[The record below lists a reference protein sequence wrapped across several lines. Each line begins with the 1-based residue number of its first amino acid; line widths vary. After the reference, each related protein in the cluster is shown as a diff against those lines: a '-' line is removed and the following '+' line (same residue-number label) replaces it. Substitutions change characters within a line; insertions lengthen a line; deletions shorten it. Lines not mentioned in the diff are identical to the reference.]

1 MERRFIVK
9 AHALGKL
16 YRDGECVLY
25 EGDPSEYLY
34 IVQEGQV
41 EIAYDEADRTTRL
54 VLLEEGELFG
64 ESALFSRAPRS
75 ANVRAVG
82 DARVLTLDR
91 QVLLRRIQ
99 ENPLV
104 ALELLRSMSRRLQ
117 GLTDLVK
124 QLRADEDAP
133 ITSHDNAPS

>member
-1 MERRFIVK
+1 MK

-16 YRDGECVLY
+16 YRDGECVVF

-54 VLLEEGELFG
+54 VLLEKGELFG

-82 DARVLTLDR
+82 DVRVLTLDR

-104 ALELLRSMSRRLQ
+104 ALELLRSLSHRIQ
-117 GLTDLVK
+117 ALTDLVK
-124 QLRADEDAP
+124 ELRDKEAEP
-133 ITSHDNAPS
+133 IPAQGQAVS

>member
-1 MERRFIVK
+1 MS

-16 YRDGECVLY
+16 YRDGECIVY

-41 EIAYDEADRTTRL
+41 VIAYDEADRTTRL
-54 VLLEEGELFG
+54 VLLEKGELFG

-75 ANVRAVG
+75 ANARAVG

-91 QVLLRRIQ
+91 QVLLRRIR
-99 ENPLV
+99 ENPLM

-117 GLTDLVK
+117 ALEEVVKGSRAEADL
-124 QLRADEDAP
+124 P
-133 ITSHDNAPS
+133 IAIGDGVPS

>member
-1 MERRFIVK
+1 MKV
-9 AHALGKL
+9 HALGKL
-16 YRDGECVLY
+16 YRDGECILY

-34 IVQEGQV
+34 VVQEGQV

-104 ALELLRSMSRRLQ
+104 ALELLRSMSRRVQ
-117 GLTDLVK
+117 ELTDGVK
-124 QLRADEDAP
+124 RLQAEKD
-133 ITSHDNAPS
+133 S

>member
-1 MERRFIVK
+1 MK
-9 AHALGKL
+9 PHALGKL
-16 YRDGECVLY
+16 YRDGECILY
-25 EGDPSEYLY
+25 QGDPSEYLY

-41 EIAYDEADRTTRL
+41 EIAYDEADRVTRL

-64 ESALFSRAPRS
+64 ESALFEQGPRT

-104 ALELLRSMSRRLQ
+104 ALELLRSMSRRLE
-117 GLTDLVK
+117 GLTEVVKHLRGEEGQSPPSADLAV
-124 QLRADEDAP
+124 
-133 ITSHDNAPS
+133 S